1 MLRETPC
8 AGTSRPARRDHRSL
22 LCAKRTTP
30 GICNAALTTM
40 VRRTWRAMRTTP
52 CASATIDLT
61 VSFLLSCSLLYTTHE
76 AHFTH
81 KASNFFK
88 FSSIADIEGGRAF
101 HDTFDHACE
110 RLAGADFDE
119 CGDARVRHIFD
130 AAHPLYGRGNLL
142 RQLALDVRRRCE
154 RGRGD
159 VADDGNGGIAHACG
173 RDGLRQ
179 PLCRRLHDRR
189 VEGGADGERD
199 DSFRATRFCQLHR
212 PCECALL
219 ARNDDLARRIIV
231 GNDDAP
237 ITRMA
242 RASIGLKGRQCLFG
256 GLLA

>member
-52 CASATIDLT
+52 CASATIDLA

-88 FSSIADIEGGRAF
+88 FSSIADIEGGCAL
-101 HDTFDHACE
+101 HDAFDHARE
-110 RLAGADFDE
+110 GLAGADFDE
-119 CGDARVRHIFD
+119 RGDARVRHIFD
-130 AAHPLYGRGNLL
+130 AAHPLHGRGDLL
-142 RQLALDVRRRCE
+142 RQFALDVRRRCE
-154 RGRGD
+154 WRRGN
-159 VADDGNGGIAHACG
+159 VADDGNGGVAHAC
-173 RDGLRQ
+173 RRNGLCQ

-189 VEGGADGERD
+189 VEGGADSERD
-199 DSFRATRFCQLHR
+199 DPFRAPRFCHLHR
-212 PCECALL
+212 PRQRALL
-219 ARNDDLARRIIV
+219 ARNDDLARRVIV
-231 GNDDAP
+231 GDDDAP
-237 ITRMA
+237 LARMA
-242 RASIGLKGRQCLFG
+242 
-256 GLLA
+256 